1 MKIQFTLLVS
11 FLKLYFLTLVPQL
24 DFFTFPHQYIIASI
38 CFCGMYYFNLLFFF
52 PKIKKFQ
59 LNKIFSLE
67 SILANHMIINSYYW
81 AMVEDL
87 FSFEIFIFNKFSD
100 KNLKLQ
106 KKIFFKKGL
115 KKRKLIRRISSKQEK
130 LTAINIDKIL
140 MYTIL
145 SFLFLFLF
153 FKNFLIFNA
162 EKLMLIYFLVIVF
175 CLSIFLSNFLSNFL
189 KNDISKFLEIVV
201 SIEENSNKIIF
212 LLKNYLFKLKFNS
225 VLNNIE
231 FLLLKNLEIK
241 LVKKIK

>member
-1 MKIQFTLLVS
+1 
-11 FLKLYFLTLVPQL
+11 
-24 DFFTFPHQYIIASI
+24 
-38 CFCGMYYFNLLFFF
+38 
-52 PKIKKFQ
+52 
-59 LNKIFSLE
+59 
-67 SILANHMIINSYYW
+67 
-81 AMVEDL
+81 MVEDL

-153 FKNFLIFNA
+153 FKNYLIFNA

-212 LLKNYLFKLKFNS
+212 LLKNYLLKLKFNS